1 VSVSL
6 WSMAVQVVCSELGRC
21 EFLLLNLVWKSPSTV
36 GRTCKIRILTLEIC
50 PTAGKYMLADR
61 DENIPAT
68 AHKYINAFLFRGE
81 KTL

>member
-1 VSVSL
+1 MEKVP
-6 WSMAVQVVCSELGRC
+6 VQLEGH
-21 EFLLLNLVWKSPSTV
+21 
-36 GRTCKIRILTLEIC
+36 IRIRIPTLEIC
-50 PTAGKYMLADR
+50 PRAGKYMLADR